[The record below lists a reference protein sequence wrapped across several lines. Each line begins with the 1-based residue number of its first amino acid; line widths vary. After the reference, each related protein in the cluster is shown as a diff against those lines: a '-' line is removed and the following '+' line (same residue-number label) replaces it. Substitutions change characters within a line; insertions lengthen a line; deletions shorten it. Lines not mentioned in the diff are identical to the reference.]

1 MTPRRICPDFYTTRL
16 CDVFV
21 QAHLPVTRCLDD
33 VWVKMEE
40 MFRSYL
46 RAVSSNPAGEYVSVY
61 LKMMTLGISVSHRAI
76 IKVLAPMF
84 EIEVSEAKSPLSK
97 QARVFDIK
105 GHYRDILGF
114 LPVFKYCIAA
124 YDKLSRK
131 YIDGLTLIR
140 YEKHLQR
147 KVYTQEFCDKL
158 VLIWNGVLHGAESD

>member
-1 MTPRRICPDFYTTRL
+1 MTPHRICPNFYTTRL

-21 QAHLPVTRCLDD
+21 QAHLPVTRSLDD

-46 RAVSSNPAGEYVSVY
+46 RAVSLNPAGEYVSVY

-84 EIEVSEAKSPLSK
+84 EIEVSEVKSPLSK

-105 GHYRDILGF
+105 GYYRDILGF

-158 VLIWNGVLHGAESD
+158 VSIWNGVLHGAESE